1 MLTRTSSSN
10 VKPTVTCVLPE
21 KHSSKAVNFDD
32 QTCELV
38 HRSRI
43 LVLKLLLLLLLWKAS
58 SAGVLRHIRLA
69 SGTIKA
75 GKSRDTG
82 KSIPQHAEQT
92 TLSSQGYLTFHCRY
106 PRSHLQPCSFMF
118 AFSLC
123 GIYLSSAI
131 LGTHSSSPAGI

>member
-43 LVLKLLLLLLLWKAS
+43 LVLKSVVVVVVVIMESELSRSVAAHS
-58 SAGVLRHIRLA
+58 FGFRHHQ
-69 SGTIKA
+69 
-75 GKSRDTG
+75 SR
-82 KSIPQHAEQT
+82 
-92 TLSSQGYLTFHCRY
+92 
-106 PRSHLQPCSFMF
+106 
-118 AFSLC
+118 
-123 GIYLSSAI
+123 
-131 LGTHSSSPAGI
+131 